1 MAKQLPQDSIRW
13 WIEKGRVATELK
25 SFLIREGKVPLGA
38 ADKEIREKTLV
49 MFCNDELTAEQFKNY
64 VKLGMGQRKANL
76 NKELDQIIGAK
87 DMADKADM
95 DTIYKLVNEAGKGGG
110 EHIRVKKPS
119 EQYLTTKS
127 VGRHIKTG
135 EPVTFEG
142 RQLLEPSELQLA
154 KVGAW
159 AKHAMR
165 SGRNAEILGAKGHP
179 VPQLSEHEEHLVAE
193 MLVTDKWC
201 GLAADGKWCNG
212 ASVQELGLSTKSLLN
227 DATSGGNSLVPYD
240 FDDAI
245 ITYAVLNGEVLP
257 YVDLKSTSRDEVKT
271 SDMSNPTVQ
280 WGTNEGSAIS
290 LFDTDGMCSPISQN
304 VYPVS
309 VAIEY
314 GRDLLS
320 DSPVAVGALLQQQ
333 IGQVMLKEMDDVICN
348 GNGTTQPQGFFNA
361 SGTRTANSDNSNAGP
376 ATLDDYETLMFAIG
390 KQYRRRELNPSFVS
404 NDTTYQRS
412 RAIKIDPSDPTTN
425 QLPVFGLGSIQSYST
440 LEWPH
445 RIQNDIANTKLA
457 FICLKMYR
465 LWRRTGFEF
474 RIVTEDADLA
484 RKNEVLL
491 LCRGRYAGQLV
502 NPEACALMTDCQ
514 S

>member
-1 MAKQLPQDSIRW
+1 MAKRLPEDSIRW
-13 WIEKGRVATELK
+13 WVDKGYVATELR
-25 SFLIREGKVPLGA
+25 SFLIQQGKA
-38 ADKEIREKTLV
+38 SKNTTDKEIREKTLV
-49 MFCNDELTAEQFKNY
+49 LFCNDELSGEQFKRFA
-64 VKLGMGQRKANL
+64 KLGIEEHRQKLSSETQTIGDNEMAEKAN
-76 NKELDQIIGAK
+76 
-87 DMADKADM
+87 M
-95 DTIYKLVNEAGKGGG
+95 DEVYKLVNEAGKGGG
-110 EHIRVKKPS
+110 EHLRVKKPS
-119 EQYLTTKS
+119 EQYLSTKS

-135 EPVTFEG
+135 EPVAFEG

-154 KVGAW
+154 KIGAW

-165 SGRNAEILGAKGHP
+165 SGKNAEILGAKGHP
-179 VPQLSEHEEHLVAE
+179 IPQLTEHEEHLVAE

-201 GLAADGKWCNG
+201 GVKADGGWCNG

-227 DATSGGNSLVPYD
+227 DATSGGNALVPYD

-245 ITYAVLNGEVLP
+245 VTYAVLNGEILP
-257 YVDLKSTSRDEVKT
+257 YVDLKTTSRDEVRT
-271 SDMSNPTVQ
+271 SDIQNPTVQ
-280 WGTNEGSAIS
+280 WGPPEGSAIS
-290 LFDTDGMCSPISQN
+290 LFDTDGMCDPISQS

-320 DSPVAVGALLQQQ
+320 DSPVAVGAILQQQ
-333 IGQVMLKEMDDVICN
+333 IGQVLLKELDHVVCN
-348 GNGTTQPQGFFNA
+348 GLTANEQPLGLFN
-361 SGTRTANSDNSNAGP
+361 STGTRTANSDNGAAGP

-390 KQYRRRELNPSFVS
+390 KQYRRRELNPCFIS

-412 RAIKIDPSDPTTN
+412 RAIKIDPNEATTN
-425 QLPVFGLGSIQSYST
+425 QLPVFGLGAIQSYTT

-445 RIQNDIANTKLA
+445 RIQNDIANAKLA
-457 FICLKMYR
+457 FVCLKMYR

-484 RKNEVLL
+484 RKNLVLL